1 MSGRL
6 MKLNKNQWNFLLPTI
21 LGLALWLIWGNF
33 TIAESHFTITDKN
46 IPESFDGFKIAH
58 LSDIHGKTW
67 GRQTIEPITEFDPN
81 IIVITGDLIDSSTA
95 DFGEIEAWLGEITE
109 IGPVYFITGNHEAW
123 HPEYEVLEE
132 LLLENEVTV
141 LKDEAMTL
149 TSSGEE
155 IGLIGLVDPAFLT
168 ESNMFNE
175 HEFIMDAKIKE
186 LVDGK
191 DTYNILLSH
200 RPELFAVY
208 VNNAIDFV
216 LSGHAHGGQ
225 FRLPLIGGLVAPDQG
240 FFPEYTAG
248 LYEEEGT
255 KMLVSRGLGN
265 SIIPVRFNNRAELI
279 FIELVN
285 VS

>member
-109 IGPVYFITGNHEAW
+109 IARVYFITGNHEAW
-123 HPEYEVLEE
+123 HPEYEVFEE

-255 KMLVSRGLGN
+255 KMLVSRGLWN
-265 SIIPVRFNNRAELI
+265 SIIPVRFNNRA
-279 FIELVN
+279 
-285 VS
+285 

>member
-1 MSGRL
+1 MSGRR
-6 MKLNKNQWNFLLPTI
+6 MKVNKNKRKFLLPTI

-67 GRQTIEPITEFDPN
+67 GSQTTEPITEFDPN

-95 DFGEIEAWLGEITE
+95 DFGEIEAWLAEITE
-109 IGPVYFITGNHEAW
+109 IAPVYFITGNHEAW
-123 HPEYEVLEE
+123 HPEYELLEE
-132 LLLENEVTV
+132 LLVKNEVTV
-141 LKDEAMTL
+141 LKDEVVTL
-149 TSSGEE
+149 KSSGEE
-155 IGLIGLVDPAFLT
+155 ISLIGLVDPAFLT

-255 KMLVSRGLGN
+255 KMLISRGLGN
-265 SIIPVRFNNRAELI
+265 SIIPVRFNNRPELI
-279 FIELVN
+279 FIELAN
-285 VS
+285 AP